1 MHSLLSRIASER
13 FATTHNPNWL
23 RIATARPSIVP
34 VAYAAPTIPNAVN
47 MIEAGAP
54 AVAPRAFTSAPGARV
69 TRVARDGQTISIDV
83 ATSAPALLAVDQS
96 YFRAWSATMSNRE
109 LTTTP
114 INLDRLGVI
123 VPTTGTVTL
132 TFGRHR
138 GAVAAAW
145 LISSLVMLALL
156 AVRLRS

>member
-1 MHSLLSRIASER
+1 
-13 FATTHNPNWL
+13 
-23 RIATARPSIVP
+23 
-34 VAYAAPTIPNAVN
+34 

-54 AVAPRAFTSAPGARV
+54 AVAPQAFTSAAGARV

-96 YFRAWSATMSNRE
+96 YFRAWSATMTGRE
-109 LTTTP
+109 LQTTP

-123 VPTTGTVTL
+123 VPSSGAITL

-138 GAVAAAW
+138 TLIRIAW
-145 LISSLVMLALL
+145 LVSTLLLLALTL
-156 AVRLRS
+156 SASPRLRVKKTQSPPQPDTATQQ